1 MGIRRRS
8 GGFVLRV
15 DPILCD
21 GFGHCAELAPDLV
34 HLDEW
39 GYPVLASEPVP
50 LSNLAAL
57 ESARYAVRGCPRQA
71 LRIERVAP
79 TT

>member
-8 GGFVLRV
+8 GGFVLSV
-15 DPILCD
+15 NPILCD

-39 GYPVLASEPVP
+39 GYPIITTIPVP

-71 LRIERVAP
+71 LRIDRISDP
-79 TT
+79 S